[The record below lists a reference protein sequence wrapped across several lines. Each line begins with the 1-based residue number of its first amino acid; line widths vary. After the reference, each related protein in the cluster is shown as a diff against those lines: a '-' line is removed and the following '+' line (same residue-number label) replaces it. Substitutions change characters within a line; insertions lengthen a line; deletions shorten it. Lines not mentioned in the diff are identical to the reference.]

1 MSNKAP
7 NGSLSRGKS
16 TGREA
21 LETILQL
28 QDVDKTYRMGDVAVP
43 VLHHVHLD
51 IRAGEVTVIVG
62 PSGSGKSTLLNM
74 VGGIDRPTSG
84 RVLFRGTDIASY
96 NERQLTEYRRA
107 RIGFIFQFYNL
118 VSTLTAYENVLVS
131 TEIVPNSMDPKEALS
146 LVGLG
151 HRLDHFPSQLSGG
164 EQQRVAIA
172 RAVAKKPDLL
182 LCDEPTGALDLD
194 TGRKILRVLV
204 DLNQSLDMTII
215 IITHNVAIAA
225 IAHRLLRLGS
235 GTIAADTENTA
246 RIAPEEVS
254 W

>member
-1 MSNKAP
+1 MLSKAQGGSP
-7 NGSLSRGKS
+7 NRSEQSAHA
-16 TGREA
+16 TP
-21 LETILQL
+21 ETILQL
-28 QDVDKTYRMGDVAVP
+28 RGVDKTYHMGDVAVP
-43 VLHHVHLD
+43 VLHHVDLD
-51 IRAGEVTVIVG
+51 VHAGEITVVVG

-74 VGGIDRPTSG
+74 VGGIDRPTAG
-84 RVLFRGTDIASY
+84 HVLFRGIDIASY
-96 NERQLTEYRRA
+96 TEGQLTEYRRA
-107 RIGFIFQFYNL
+107 KIGFIFQFYNL

-131 TEIVPNSMDPKEALS
+131 TEIVPNAMDPKEALD

-182 LCDEPTGALDLD
+182 LCDEPTGALDLA
-194 TGRKILRVLV
+194 TGRRILHVLV
-204 DLNQSLDMTII
+204 ELNRSLNMTII
-215 IITHNVAIAA
+215 IITHNVAIAG

-235 GTIAADTENTA
+235 GTITADTENPQ
-246 RIAPEEVS
+246 RIEPEEVS